1 MLGRVWGFMT
11 FRLSRIWQVLV
22 AMAGLALLWWGL
34 PLALYKDVAS
44 EDVRV
49 KAITDTRT
57 ALLAGLIGLGAIGT
71 FWLNSRIYKITA
83 RTFELTEQGHLTERY
98 SKAIE
103 QLGSKGLDV
112 RLGGI
117 YALERIAVD
126 SARDHPTVVEVL
138 SAFVREHSN
147 PARRGRSRAPA
158 PSDHPQPTADV
169 QAALTVL
176 GRLPPR
182 EGVARAQLAAA
193 NLCRIDLNG
202 ANLCRAL
209 LREADLSGATLDGAD
224 LSGADLREANLSP
237 VDVVEPGDLIG
248 ALLLRGAHLVE
259 ANLSGATLEHANLCL
274 AVLVEANL
282 SGADLREAN
291 LSDAYLHEA
300 NLSGANLDGANLSGA
315 HLDWADLSGAQLD
328 GVNLS
333 GADLAKA
340 NLSGAF
346 FGEANLSGADLHEAN
361 LSGAFFGMANLW
373 DARGLS
379 QGQLDSASGDA
390 LTWLP
395 EGLQQPASWASDRGR
410 APSD

>member
-1 MLGRVWGFMT
+1 MSGGRAAPRRTLLGRVWGFMT

-182 EGVARAQLAAA
+182 AGVARAQLAAA
-193 NLCRIDLNG
+193 NLTG
-202 ANLCRAL
+202 
-209 LREADLSGATLDGAD
+209 
-224 LSGADLREANLSP
+224 
-237 VDVVEPGDLIG
+237 
-248 ALLLRGAHLVE
+248 
-259 ANLSGATLEHANLCL
+259 ANLSG
-274 AVLVEANL
+274 ANL
-282 SGADLREAN
+282 SGADLSGASLSGADLSRARLSRAN
-291 LSDAYLHEA
+291 LSSPARNPFGSPA
-300 NLSGANLDGANLSGA
+300 NLSGANLSG
-315 HLDWADLSGAQLD
+315 ADLSGA
-328 GVNLS
+328 NLH
-333 GADLAKA
+333 LA
-340 NLSGAF
+340 NLSG
-346 FGEANLSGADLHEAN
+346 
-361 LSGAFFGMANLW
+361 
-373 DARGLS
+373 
-379 QGQLDSASGDA
+379 
-390 LTWLP
+390 
-395 EGLQQPASWASDRGR
+395 
-410 APSD
+410 

>member
-1 MLGRVWGFMT
+1 MSGGRAAPRRTLLGRVWGFMT

-193 NLCRIDLNG
+193 NLTG
-202 ANLCRAL
+202 ANLTGAN
-209 LREADLSGATLDGAD
+209 LSGANLSGANLSGADLYRANLDGAD
-224 LSGADLREANLSP
+224 LSGASLSRADLSRARLSRANLSSP
-237 VDVVEPGDLIG
+237 ARNPFGSPANLSGANLSGADLSG
-248 ALLLRGAHLVE
+248 ANLHL
-259 ANLSGATLEHANLCL
+259 ANLSGATL
-274 AVLVEANL
+274 
-282 SGADLREAN
+282 LRAI
-291 LSDAYLHEA
+291 DVRQ
-300 NLSGANLDGANLSGA
+300 D
-315 HLDWADLSGAQLD
+315 
-328 GVNLS
+328 
-333 GADLAKA
+333 
-340 NLSGAF
+340 
-346 FGEANLSGADLHEAN
+346 
-361 LSGAFFGMANLW
+361 
-373 DARGLS
+373 
-379 QGQLDSASGDA
+379 QLDSARGDEG
-390 LTWLP
+390 THLP
-395 EGLQQPASWASDRGR
+395 EGLDWPSSWPVAVSYTHLTL
-410 APSD
+410 PTIYSV

>member
-1 MLGRVWGFMT
+1 MSGGRAAPRRTLLGRVWGFMT

-209 LREADLSGATLDGAD
+209 LREADLSGAALDGAD
-224 LSGADLREANLSP
+224 LSD
-237 VDVVEPGDLIG
+237 
-248 ALLLRGAHLVE
+248 AH
-259 ANLSGATLEHANLCL
+259 
-274 AVLVEANL
+274 
-282 SGADLREAN
+282 
-291 LSDAYLHEA
+291 LHEA

-333 GADLAKA
+333 GADLAQA
-340 NLSGAF
+340 TLSGAF